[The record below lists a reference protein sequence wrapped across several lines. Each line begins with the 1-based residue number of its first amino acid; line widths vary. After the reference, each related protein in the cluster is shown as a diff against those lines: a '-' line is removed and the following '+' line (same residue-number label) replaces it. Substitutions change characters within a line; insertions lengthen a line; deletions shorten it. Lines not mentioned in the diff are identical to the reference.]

1 MGTIPAVM
9 AEVLDDMLP
18 FTDVPKM
25 STWTSNANDVVQ
37 KMTRD
42 FPPGSVRTSCAVEK
56 VEYFRKDNN
65 ADSPYDVHVIDED
78 DNVEVF
84 DGVIFA
90 CSAVAM
96 NLILHGKGRGLPGQV
111 VLPNEQN
118 GLVNMGSTKLSMLNW
133 LETLVLSKTM

>member
-1 MGTIPAVM
+1 MGTVPAVM

-18 FTDVPKM
+18 FTDVPTM
-25 STWTSNANDVVQ
+25 STWKSNANDVVH

-42 FPPGSVRTSCAVEK
+42 FPEGSVRTSCAVEK
-56 VEYFRKDNN
+56 VEYFRREND
-65 ADSPYDVHVIDED
+65 ALGPFDIHVTDED

-96 NLILHGKGRGLPGQV
+96 NLILHGKGVGLPGQV
-111 VLPNEQN
+111 IQPNNEN
-118 GLVNMGSTKLSMLNW
+118 GLVNCGSTRLNVLNW
-133 LETLVLSKTM
+133 IESLVLSNTM